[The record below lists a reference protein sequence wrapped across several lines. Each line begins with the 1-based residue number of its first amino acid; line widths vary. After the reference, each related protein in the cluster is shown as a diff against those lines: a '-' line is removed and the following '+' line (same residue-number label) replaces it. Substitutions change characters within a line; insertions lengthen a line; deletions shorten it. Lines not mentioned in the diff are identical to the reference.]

1 MSDPN
6 HAPYHAVPA
15 SKTLYFVV
23 YAAIAVL
30 ILLAAGVSFMEM
42 PSGRRVYY
50 NLFIAGAQ
58 MCLLSYFFMHL
69 KGAEPLTWLMAGGG
83 LFFIFI
89 LFLFVLT
96 DYVTRD
102 FAAY

>member
-1 MSDPN
+1 
-6 HAPYHAVPA
+6 V
-15 SKTLYFVV
+15 T

-30 ILLAAGVSFMEM
+30 ILFAAGVSLMDI
-42 PSGRRVYY
+42 PSGNRIYF
-50 NLFIAGAQ
+50 NLIIAGTQ